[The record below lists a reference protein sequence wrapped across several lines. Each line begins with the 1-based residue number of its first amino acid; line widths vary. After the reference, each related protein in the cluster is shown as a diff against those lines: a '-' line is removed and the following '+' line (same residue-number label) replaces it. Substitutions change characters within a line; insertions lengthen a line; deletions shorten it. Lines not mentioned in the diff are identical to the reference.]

1 MNYELSTMNPLI
13 FLPPRRQGLILHIG
27 AALVLAGVDAVSFFY
42 AAQQAV
48 GSYFV
53 LLLLLSLALLAPL
66 IFVFYRGYALMQ
78 ARYSLERD
86 GLRLRWGLR
95 AEDIPLPEV
104 EWVRPASDLAFRL
117 PLPFLP
123 TPGSILGTINVPD
136 LGPVEFMAADLGR
149 MLLVATPHKV
159 YAISPADPQS
169 FVAAFQR
176 VVEMGSLSPLP
187 PATTL
192 PAAYLQSVWS
202 DRPARI
208 LSLIG
213 LLLTVALFVVV
224 GLAIPSHASIALGW
238 SSSGLPVKPGPPER
252 LLLLPV
258 LGTFTYVLD
267 LMIGL
272 YLYRFLPLRPVSF
285 LLWVG
290 SVITPILLI
299 VAVVYMV

>member
-1 MNYELSTMNPLI
+1 MDPLL
-13 FLPPRRQGLILHIG
+13 FFPPHRQGLILHIT
-27 AALVLAGVDAVSFFY
+27 AALLLAAADGVSFFY
-42 AAQQAV
+42 AVQQAV

-66 IFVFYRGYALMQ
+66 IMVCYRGYALMQ

-123 TPGSILGTINVPD
+123 SPGSILGTINVPD
-136 LGPVEFMAADLGR
+136 LGPVEFMAADLR
-149 MLLVATPHKV
+149 SILLIATPHKV
-159 YAISPADPQS
+159 YAISPADPQG

-176 VVEMGSLSPLP
+176 VVEMGSLSPLS

-192 PAAYLQSVWS
+192 PAAYLQSVWT
-202 DRPARI
+202 DRRARY
-208 LSLIG
+208 LNLAG
-213 LLLTVALFVVV
+213 LLLTVALFMVV
-224 GLAIPSHASIALGW
+224 GLVIPSRASIALGW
-238 SSSGLPVKPGPPER
+238 RSSGLPVEPGPPER

-267 LMIGL
+267 LLVGL

-290 SVITPILLI
+290 AVITPILLI
-299 VAVVYMV
+299 AAVVYMV

>member
-1 MNYELSTMNPLI
+1 MDPLL
-13 FLPPRRQGLILHIG
+13 FYPPRQQGLILHIG
-27 AALVLAGVDAVSFFY
+27 AALLLALVDAASFFY

-66 IFVFYRGYALMQ
+66 ILVCYRGYALAQ
-78 ARYSLERD
+78 ARYALERD

-95 AEDIPLPEV
+95 AEDIPLPDV

-123 TPGSILGTINVPD
+123 APGALLGTVHAPD
-136 LGPVEFMAADLGR
+136 LGPVEFMAADLGS
-149 MLLVATPHKV
+149 LLLIATPRKV
-159 YAISPADPQS
+159 YAISPADPHS

-202 DRPARI
+202 DRPARY
-208 LSLIG
+208 LNLTG
-213 LLLTVALFVVV
+213 LLLTVALFVMV
-224 GLAIPSHASIALGW
+224 GLVIPSHSSIALGW
-238 SSSGLPVKPGPPER
+238 TSSGLPVEPGPPER

-267 LMIGL
+267 LLFGL

-290 SVITPILLI
+290 ALITPILLI
-299 VAVVYMV
+299 IAVAYMA

>member
-1 MNYELSTMNPLI
+1 
-13 FLPPRRQGLILHIG
+13 
-27 AALVLAGVDAVSFFY
+27 
-42 AAQQAV
+42 
-48 GSYFV
+48 
-53 LLLLLSLALLAPL
+53 
-66 IFVFYRGYALMQ
+66 MQ

-95 AEDIPLPEV
+95 AEDIPLPDV

-123 TPGSILGTINVPD
+123 APGSILGTINVPD
-136 LGPVEFMAADLGR
+136 LGPVEFMAADLAS
-149 MLLVATPHKV
+149 MLLIATPHKV

-187 PATTL
+187 RATTL
-192 PAAYLQSVWS
+192 PAAYLQFVWS
-202 DRPARI
+202 DRLARY
-208 LSLIG
+208 LAVTG
-213 LLLTVALFVVV
+213 LLLTVTLFVVV
-224 GLAIPSHASIALGW
+224 GLVIPSHSSIALGW
-238 SSSGLPVKPGPPER
+238 TSSGVPIEPGPPER

-267 LMIGL
+267 LLLGL

-285 LLWVG
+285 LLWVAA
-290 SVITPILLI
+290 VITPVLLI
-299 VAVVYMV
+299 VAVAYMV

>member
-1 MNYELSTMNPLI
+1 MDPLL
-13 FLPPRRQGLILHIG
+13 FSPPRRQGLILHSGIALLL
-27 AALVLAGVDAVSFFY
+27 AAADAVSFFY

-53 LLLLLSLALLAPL
+53 LLLLLSLALLAPF
-66 IFVFYRGYALMQ
+66 IFICYRGYALAQ
-78 ARYSLERD
+78 AHYLLERD

-95 AEDIPLPEV
+95 AEDIPLPEI

-123 TPGSILGTINVPD
+123 IPGSILGTINVAD
-136 LGPVEFMAADLGR
+136 LGPVEFMAADLGS
-149 MLLVATPHKV
+149 MLLIATPHKV
-159 YAISPADPQS
+159 YAISPADPQG

-176 VVEMGSLSPLP
+176 VVEMGSLSPLS

-202 DRPARI
+202 DRPARM
-208 LSLIG
+208 LSLTG
-213 LLLTVALFVVV
+213 LLFTVALFVVV
-224 GLAIPSHASIALGW
+224 GLVIPSHSSIALGW
-238 SSSGLPVKPGPPER
+238 LSSGLPVKPGPPER

-267 LMIGL
+267 LLVGL

-290 SVITPILLI
+290 AVITPIMLI
-299 VAVVYMV
+299 MAVAFMV

>member
-1 MNYELSTMNPLI
+1 MDPLL
-13 FLPPRRQGLILHIG
+13 FYPPRQQGLILHIG
-27 AALVLAGVDAVSFFY
+27 AALLLAIVDAVSFFY

-66 IFVFYRGYALMQ
+66 ILVCYRGYALAQ
-78 ARYSLERD
+78 AHYALERD

-95 AEDIPLPEV
+95 AEDIPLPDV

-123 TPGSILGTINVPD
+123 APGSLLGTVNVPD
-136 LGPVEFMAADLGR
+136 LGPVEFMAADLSS
-149 MLLVATPHKV
+149 LLLIATPRKV
-159 YAISPADPQS
+159 YAISPADPHS

-176 VVEMGSLSPLP
+176 VMEMGSPSPFP
-187 PATTL
+187 PVTTL

-202 DRPARI
+202 NRPARY
-208 LSLIG
+208 LNLTG
-213 LLLTVALFVVV
+213 LLLTVALFVMV
-224 GLAIPSHASIALGW
+224 GLVIPSHSSIALGW
-238 SSSGLPVKPGPPER
+238 TSNGLPVESGPPER

-267 LMIGL
+267 LLLGL

-290 SVITPILLI
+290 ALITPILLI
-299 VAVVYMV
+299 IAVAYMA

>member
-1 MNYELSTMNPLI
+1 MEPLI
-13 FLPPRRQGLILHIG
+13 FFPPHRQGLILHIA
-27 AALVLAGVDAVSFFY
+27 AALLLAAADGVSFFY
-42 AAQQAV
+42 AVQQAV

-53 LLLLLSLALLAPL
+53 LLLLLSLVLLAPL
-66 IFVFYRGYALMQ
+66 IMVCYRGYALMQ

-123 TPGSILGTINVPD
+123 SPGSILGTINVPD
-136 LGPVEFMAADLGR
+136 LGPVEFMAADLR
-149 MLLVATPHKV
+149 SILLIATPHKV
-159 YAISPADPQS
+159 YAISPADPKS

-176 VVEMGSLSPLP
+176 VVEMGSLSPLSP
-187 PATTL
+187 TTTL
-192 PAAYLQSVWS
+192 PVAYLQSVWT
-202 DRPARI
+202 DRRARY
-208 LSLIG
+208 LNLAG
-213 LLLTVALFVVV
+213 LLLTVVLFMVV
-224 GLAIPSHASIALGW
+224 GLVIPSRTSIALGW
-238 SSSGLPVKPGPPER
+238 SSSGLPVEPGPPER

-267 LMIGL
+267 LLIGL

-290 SVITPILLI
+290 ALITPILLI
-299 VAVVYMV
+299 AAVVYMV

>member
-1 MNYELSTMNPLI
+1 
-13 FLPPRRQGLILHIG
+13 
-27 AALVLAGVDAVSFFY
+27 VDAVSFFY

-53 LLLLLSLALLAPL
+53 LLLLLSLALLAPFIL
-66 IFVFYRGYALMQ
+66 VCYRGYALMQ

-95 AEDIPLPEV
+95 AEDIPLPDV

-117 PLPFLP
+117 PLPFWP
-123 TPGSILGTINVPD
+123 APGSILGTINVPD
-136 LGPVEFMAADLGR
+136 LGPVEFMAADLAS
-149 MLLVATPHKV
+149 MLLIATPHKV

-187 PATTL
+187 RATTL
-192 PAAYLQSVWS
+192 PAAYLQFVWS
-202 DRPARI
+202 DRLARY
-208 LSLIG
+208 LAVTG
-213 LLLTVALFVVV
+213 LLLTVTLFVVV
-224 GLAIPSHASIALGW
+224 GLVIPSHSSIALGW
-238 SSSGLPVKPGPPER
+238 TSSGVPVEPGPPER

-267 LMIGL
+267 LLLGL

-285 LLWVG
+285 LLWVAAL
-290 SVITPILLI
+290 ITPILLI
-299 VAVVYMV
+299 ISVVYMV

>member
-1 MNYELSTMNPLI
+1 MDPLL
-13 FLPPRRQGLILHIG
+13 FLPPRRQGLILHSG
-27 AALVLAGVDAVSFFY
+27 MALLLAAADAISFFY

-53 LLLLLSLALLAPL
+53 LLLLLSLALLAPFIL
-66 IFVFYRGYALMQ
+66 VCYRGYALMQ

-95 AEDIPLPEV
+95 AEDIPLPDV

-136 LGPVEFMAADLGR
+136 LGPVEFMAADLGS
-149 MLLVATPHKV
+149 MLLIATPHKV

-187 PATTL
+187 SATTL

-202 DRPARI
+202 DRPARY
-208 LSLIG
+208 LNLVG

-224 GLAIPSHASIALGW
+224 GLVIPSHTSIALGW
-238 SSSGLPVKPGPPER
+238 TSSGVPVKPGPPER

-258 LGTFTYVLD
+258 LGTFTYILD
-267 LMIGL
+267 LLVGL

-285 LLWVG
+285 LLWIA
-290 SVITPILLI
+290 SLITPILLI
-299 VAVVYMV
+299 VAVMLMV

>member
-1 MNYELSTMNPLI
+1 M
-13 FLPPRRQGLILHIG
+13 
-27 AALVLAGVDAVSFFY
+27 ALVLAAADAVSFFY

-53 LLLLLSLALLAPL
+53 LLLLLSLALLAPFIL
-66 IFVFYRGYALMQ
+66 VCYRGYALLQ
-78 ARYSLERD
+78 AHYSLERD

-95 AEDIPLPEV
+95 AEDIPLPDV

-123 TPGSILGTINVPD
+123 TPGSILGTINVAD
-136 LGPVEFMAADLGR
+136 LGPVEFMAADLGS

-192 PAAYLQSVWS
+192 PVAYLQSVWS
-202 DRPARI
+202 DLPARY
-208 LSLIG
+208 LSLTG
-213 LLLTVALFVVV
+213 LLITVVLFVVV
-224 GLAIPSHASIALGW
+224 GLVIPSHTSIALGW
-238 SSSGLPVKPGPPER
+238 LSSGLPVEPGLPER

-267 LMIGL
+267 LLVGL

-285 LLWVG
+285 LLWIG

-299 VAVVYMV
+299 VAVAFMV

>member
-1 MNYELSTMNPLI
+1 MDPLL
-13 FLPPRRQGLILHIG
+13 FYPPRRQGVILHTG
-27 AALVLAGVDAVSFFY
+27 VALLLALVDAVSFFY

-66 IFVFYRGYALMQ
+66 ILVCYRGYALAQ
-78 ARYSLERD
+78 ASYTLERD

-117 PLPFLP
+117 PLPFLS
-123 TPGSILGTINVPD
+123 TPGSLLGTINAPD
-136 LGPVEFMAADLGR
+136 LGPVEFMAADLGS
-149 MLLVATPHKV
+149 LLLIATPHKV
-159 YAISPADPQS
+159 YAISPADPHS

-176 VVEMGSLSPLP
+176 VVEMGSLSPLL

-192 PAAYLQSVWS
+192 PAAFLQSVWS
-202 DRPARI
+202 DRAARY
-208 LSLIG
+208 LSLAG
-213 LLLTVALFVVV
+213 LLLTVALFVMV
-224 GLAIPSHASIALGW
+224 GLVIPSHSSIALGW
-238 SSSGLPVKPGPPER
+238 TSNGLPVEPGPPER

-267 LMIGL
+267 LLLGL

-290 SVITPILLI
+290 ALITPILLI
-299 VAVVYMV
+299 IAVAYMV